1 MLAAFILLSKVTN
14 SGTSATVPRCWV
26 EGRAPAPAAA
36 KQQLQASI
44 PADMNL
50 RARCTPGAVVPPRK
64 TNFVMAKLLMHMQR
78 ARARGGLMV
87 AFKGTVRARLVQ
99 SRSKASFDSYRS
111 VARLDIDTGGGR
123 PAGRP
128 PPRAL
133 MWI

>member
-50 RARCTPGAVVPPRK
+50 RARARLLAARPPGVVPPRK
-64 TNFVMAKLLMHMQR
+64 TNFVLLAKLLMQTGR
-78 ARARGGLMV
+78 ARVL
-87 AFKGTVRARLVQ
+87 
-99 SRSKASFDSYRS
+99 Y
-111 VARLDIDTGGGR
+111 
-123 PAGRP
+123 
-128 PPRAL
+128 
-133 MWI
+133 